1 MGFYTYAVPFF
12 LLVFLILCFFA
23 FLLARERMV
32 VQPKA
37 TPREKPKPKPKPKE
51 TQKPKTKE
59 GFQTASGGTSWVTNF
74 STSGTGRTPASGTG
88 VTLPAT
94 GQFDMP
100 AQLQAL
106 YGSWEITPQDSY
118 YDEYEQNELAAVAI
132 QSSKFTP
139 IKPAPSNPTIFGSTL
154 GAFDTQTI
162 KIPWDNDNSSI
173 EQKDIVWG
181 FVSEQASRSIF
192 LKTYINEIAANMSK
206 LQPCNQDDPTNFC
219 YPSPLFQ
226 VSTTDSRVARLLQTS
241 EALVQGAAMLP
252 MLVFSSV
259 NMNLSNV
266 SEVASAWHQTIS
278 RSFGLNT
285 SAAHTIDD
293 IKTQQTK
300 VGDTLKLPVGQRPLQ
315 AALAAQR
322 PAMKAALTN
331 VVANTSEKAAKTQ
344 GIIMASVTAAAVAA
358 KGTVAAGAALA
369 PATLGASSAFAVVGG
384 VAAAVLAGIATAL
397 DIFFGVIGGICMG
410 IQAFV
415 DPIITAMF
423 ETGGVCPDG
432 YKSMSE
438 LLPGSALTWVASLI
452 PMGSFLQSFDPYVC
466 WAKDEHNIAN
476 VRLKIPPKSPAFMS
490 DRTLSLVY
498 NASWISGQSGNVP
511 IPGQLDIELDP
522 LPNGYVW
529 LNESDLKNTTNAQAL
544 TTWATNFAGSSATA
558 TSYRGSAGSSLP
570 NYIAVQT
577 CEPDTT
583 PSADGKECVQTRVRT
598 ETRLPRIG
606 CPAGQTCPTGSL
618 CPAGQTDDG
627 YNCWTGAISPNCTSP
642 QFQYTTTTTWDD
654 TYGFFSPITS
664 GCATNPGI
672 AHAAINRIVCDSG
685 YERNTFGNT
694 GELMCYKSCPA
705 GQMRVGALCLGAT
718 QTHQRKYMFG
728 SHTMY
733 RTQAY
738 DVKILNS
745 LADVKIPYCDFA
757 SKAMLDKMGQFY
769 YSQGLLNPQINEDG
783 TVTVQIITKFFGV
796 IASSE
801 LSCDVACALEFITYD
816 PITGSNYSA
825 TTGCSASYAEDP
837 MFKDC
842 PFCYR
847 RFYFI
852 RGDSDPQGEFTVT
865 GCTNTDYTAPEAM
878 VKTGDPNTNPLPS
891 ISDTP
896 QFPTDLPARGST
908 SAPYTGTMKYWSVI
922 NKGDANIINMERFQQ
937 AWASG
942 RIMQQ
947 AGVGLLQA
955 GISIAGGLL
964 SIAGGRSVG
973 ALAARAAV
981 TKGAATLGRQS
992 LGRLATKEATERS
1005 ASVISAIQSST
1016 ARNVVSGGDEA
1027 AQAAATAAI
1036 QRDAMAAARTAGIR
1050 GNYRSGMTAAE
1061 REAADELAQRAFVS
1075 QAMSNMRWPIAEAGG
1090 MAAAGLVGGTA
1101 GGLFNTMWL
1110 DGACREAMNGGI
1122 LPAQVP
1128 MVTVTTVVGRDPK
1141 NLSVAINQNWWV
1153 ANQGPI
1159 YELARGYSPKIN
1171 FCQLTST
1178 GAMAPVSS
1186 AYCTNKY
1193 ILRNMVNMYHNTY
1206 QNAHIRQIKQI
1217 EARGTT
1223 GCYYKWDEVAYNPNT
1238 NIEGT
1243 VVTEKE
1249 MMLTNTMKDLAT
1261 CTYLPTALLPVD
1273 LVAYPIRSYIDP
1285 STAGTATPRTIYPTR
1300 SLSFTSD
1307 LYARYVRVFAGAAGG
1322 SAMSGSST
1330 VTNDGYLNLVQI
1342 SVFDVSG
1349 FNVSTECKTY
1359 STSLYT
1365 GATTSGTSG
1374 TAGTGTIIAD
1384 TGAATADT
1392 VVNGIGSTGT
1402 TLDSVFQPKT
1412 AAQTEY
1418 WEVDLGKII
1427 NISEVVYVGG
1437 SINLGRNYGVKIKF
1451 LYTNGVNDEPV
1462 YTYTL
1467 PSVEAVQAVH
1477 LASSSF
1483 DTPMFPLA
1491 GPVQIPRPFKAG
1503 VVLHS
1508 DQGCINRCEDRGVID
1523 SLIKQYNDTNT
1534 GSTIMKVLQGVTS
1547 SKTTCEYQVEIL
1559 TSDIP
1564 AGPDTPPKNSLTKQ
1578 TLSMEVNLAPTA
1590 IQQTGLIKARY
1601 LKVIP
1606 SGTPGTILE
1615 FSKILVR
1622 AGTLDTLGKLNP
1634 TTYISATGVVNQYN
1648 MMYQLEEIAI
1658 NNGGNSYL
1666 QRLLLTPSGG
1676 SATPQPQ
1683 SYPNIFRAAENDPQ
1697 TFFVVDFGP
1706 SMAGGSGLKNQYIY
1720 DITFV
1725 GVSETSPPP
1734 LGRTRGGL
1742 AGVQLVLYSDVGAVD
1757 QTAFDGTYDP
1767 VYRYVLPTDAVS
1779 PAAIL
1784 VSQPPKCSFTLG
1796 STTVLSAPD
1805 FLQPGTPPLSAV
1817 DTSGGVFS
1825 FSSIVNSLGSAWSAL
1840 QPLNSTDLATPIKS
1854 NVQQSDLIVRKML
1867 ENVSANQTILN
1878 TGVRCSDPGSL
1889 ARMMTAY
1896 NIAKAPKSTQ
1906 QFGVTKQTMRRILKA
1921 GQSTQKTCDVL
1932 FEDQEDY
1939 YDDYIQDTS
1948 GTDITKTIKAARFTF
1963 KTFTGS
1969 TAAIPDLSVPIEY
1982 DLSSNALG
1990 IMSDSSALRT
2000 VYSGPYANVNCR
2012 DSALLQLVKQAVTP
2026 AVKNETLYTK
2036 QMKFVSVKESFQ
2048 STPLTCEYTMAKV
2061 QVLTSTKRATTVT
2074 SRQMDTYVK
2083 AEFTLG
2089 ADGYSISFANAKEY
2103 DPLLLSLSADKL
2115 KVYLPGPTGPEEVD
2129 LPSIFSYTPADV
2141 VSKRVNSQVQNI

>member
-1 MGFYTYAVPFF
+1 MGFYDYAVPFF

-37 TPREKPKPKPKPKE
+37 TPREKPKPIPRE

-59 GFQTASGGTSWVTNF
+59 GFQTTSGSWITNYG
-74 STSGTGRTPASGTG
+74 TSGTGRTPASGTG

-118 YDEYEQNELAAVAI
+118 YDDYEQNELAAVAI

-139 IKPAPSNPTIFGSTL
+139 IKPAPSTPTIFGSTL

-162 KIPWDNDNSSI
+162 KIPWDNDNSSS

-192 LKTYINEIAANMSK
+192 LKTYVNEIAANMSR
-206 LQPCNQDDPTNFC
+206 LQPCSPDDPTNFC
-219 YPSPLFQ
+219 YPSPLFE
-226 VSTTDSRVARLLQTS
+226 VSTRDSTVARLLQTS

-252 MLVFSSV
+252 MMVFSSV
-259 NMNLSNV
+259 NMNLSNI

-285 SAAHTIDD
+285 SAAHTIND
-293 IKTQQTK
+293 IETRQTK
-300 VGDTLKLPVGQRPLQ
+300 VGDALKLPVGQRPLQ
-315 AALAAQR
+315 ATLAAQR
-322 PAMKAALTN
+322 PAMSAAL
-331 VVANTSEKAAKTQ
+331 SQIAAKTAATAAEKQ
-344 GIIMASVTAAAVAA
+344 GIIMGSVTGAAVAA
-358 KGTVAAGAALA
+358 QAGIAAGAALA
-369 PATLGASSAFAVVGG
+369 PATLGASSAFAIAGS
-384 VAAAVLAGIATAL
+384 VAAGVLTGIALAL
-397 DIFFGVIGGICMG
+397 DIFFGVIGGICMA

-432 YKSMSE
+432 YKTMSE
-438 LLPGSALTWVASLI
+438 LLPGSALTWVANLV

-466 WAKDEHNIAN
+466 WAKDANGIAN

-498 NASWISGQSGNVP
+498 NATWISGQSGN
-511 IPGQLDIELDP
+511 IPTPSQLDIELDP

-544 TTWATNFAGSSATA
+544 ITWATNFAGSSATA
-558 TSYRGSAGSSLP
+558 TSYRGGSGGSGIP

-577 CEPDTT
+577 CEANTT
-583 PSADGKECVQTRVRT
+583 PSADGKECVQNRVQT
-598 ETRLPRIG
+598 ESKLPQIG
-606 CPAGQTCPTGSL
+606 CPKGQTCPTGKL

-627 YNCWTGAISPNCTSP
+627 YNCWTGAISPNCTNP

-654 TYGFFSPITS
+654 KYGYFSPITS
-664 GCATNPGI
+664 GCATDPGI
-672 AHAAINRIVCDSG
+672 AFAAKDRIVCDAG
-685 YERNTFGNT
+685 YENNTFGNT
-694 GELMCYKSCPA
+694 GELLCYRSCPA
-705 GQMRVGALCLGAT
+705 GQTRVGALCLGAT

-738 DVKILNS
+738 DVKILKS

-769 YSQGLLNPQINEDG
+769 YSQGLLNPQMNEDG
-783 TVTVQIITKFFGV
+783 TITVQIITKFFGV

-801 LSCDVACALEFITYD
+801 LSCDVVCAIEFITYD

-837 MFKDC
+837 MFKAC

-878 VKTGDPNTNPLPS
+878 VKSGDLNTNPVPS

-896 QFPTDLPARGST
+896 QFPTDLPARGSS

-922 NKGDANIINMERFQQ
+922 NKGDANIINMSRFQD

-964 SIAGGRSVG
+964 SIAGGAG
-973 ALAARAAV
+973 AGILAARSAI
-981 TKGAATLGRQS
+981 TKGASS
-992 LGRLATKEATERS
+992 LGLQAAARGARPEAVRAAAKEAAEKS
-1005 ASVISAIQSST
+1005 ASVIAAIQSST
-1016 ARNVVSGGDEA
+1016 ARNVVSGADEA
-1027 AQAAATAAI
+1027 AQTAATAAI
-1036 QRDAMAAARTAGIR
+1036 QQDAMAAARTAGIR
-1050 GNYRSGMTAAE
+1050 GNYTSGMSAAE

-1075 QAMSNMRWPIAEAGG
+1075 QAMGNMRWPIAEAGG
-1090 MAAAGLVGGTA
+1090 MAVAGLVGATA
-1101 GGLFNTMWL
+1101 AGLFNTMWL

-1128 MVTVTTVVGRDPK
+1128 MVTVTTIVGKDPY

-1153 ANQGPI
+1153 ANQGRI
-1159 YELARGYSPKIN
+1159 YELAPGYSPNIK

-1178 GAMAPVSS
+1178 GAMVPVSS
-1186 AYCTNKY
+1186 AYCTNKF
-1193 ILRNMVNMYHNTY
+1193 ILRNMVNIYHNTY

-1300 SLSFTSD
+1300 SLNFTSD
-1307 LYARYVRVFAGAAGG
+1307 LYARYVRVVAGPAGG

-1330 VTNDGYLNLVQI
+1330 VTNDGYLNLVQL

-1349 FNVSTECKTY
+1349 FNVSTQAKTY
-1359 STSLYT
+1359 STSLY
-1365 GATTSGTSG
+1365 
-1374 TAGTGTIIAD
+1374 

-1392 VVNGIGSTGT
+1392 VVNGTGSTGT
-1402 TLDSVFQPKT
+1402 TLDTVFQPNT
-1412 AAQTEY
+1412 ADQTEY

-1427 NISEVVYVGG
+1427 NISELVYVGG
-1437 SINLGRNYGVKIKF
+1437 SINLGRNYGVKIHF
-1451 LYTNGVNDEPV
+1451 LYTNGVNDAPI

-1467 PSVEAVQAVH
+1467 PSVEAVQSVN

-1491 GPVQIPRPFKAG
+1491 GPVQIPRPLKAG
-1503 VVLHS
+1503 VILHS

-1523 SLIKQYNDTNT
+1523 SLVKQYNDTKT
-1534 GSTIMKVLQGVTS
+1534 DSSIMKVLQGVTS
-1547 SKTTCEYQVEIL
+1547 SKSTCEYQVEIL

-1564 AGPDTPPKNSLTKQ
+1564 AGADTPPKNSLTKQ

-1590 IQQTGLIKARY
+1590 VQQTGLIKARY

-1622 AGTLDTLGKLNP
+1622 TGTLTATGKLNP
-1634 TTYISATGVVNQYN
+1634 TTYISAMGVVNQYN

-1658 NNGGNSYL
+1658 NNGGNTYL
-1666 QRLLLTPSGG
+1666 QRLLLAPSSG
-1676 SATPQPQ
+1676 SGTPQPQ

-1725 GVSETSPPP
+1725 GVSENSPPP
-1734 LGRTRGGL
+1734 VGRTRGGL

-1779 PAAIL
+1779 PAPIL

-1805 FLQPGTPPLSAV
+1805 FLQLGTPPLSAV

-1825 FSSIVNSLGSAWSAL
+1825 FSSLVNSLGSAWSAL
-1840 QPLNSTDLATPIKS
+1840 QPLNSTDLATPIRP
-1854 NVQQSDLIVRKML
+1854 NVPQSDLIVHKML

-1896 NIAKAPKSTQ
+1896 NIAKAPKSTE
-1906 QFGVTKQTMRRILKA
+1906 QFGVTKHTMRRILKA
-1921 GQSTQKTCDVL
+1921 GQSTLKTCDVL
-1932 FEDQEDY
+1932 FEDQEDN

-1948 GTDITKTIKAARFTF
+1948 GTDITKSIKASRFTF

-1969 TAAIPDLSVPIEY
+1969 TAAIPDVSVPIIF

-2000 VYSGPYANVNCR
+2000 VYGGPYANVNCR

-2026 AVKNETLYTK
+2026 EPKTEPLYTK

-2074 SRQMDTYVK
+2074 SNQMDTYVK

-2089 ADGYSISFANAKEY
+2089 DDGYSISFASAKEY
-2103 DPLLLSLSADKL
+2103 DPLLMTLSADKL
-2115 KVYLPGPTGPEEVD
+2115 TVYLPGPTGPEEVD
-2129 LPSIFSYTPADV
+2129 LPSIFSYTPKDV